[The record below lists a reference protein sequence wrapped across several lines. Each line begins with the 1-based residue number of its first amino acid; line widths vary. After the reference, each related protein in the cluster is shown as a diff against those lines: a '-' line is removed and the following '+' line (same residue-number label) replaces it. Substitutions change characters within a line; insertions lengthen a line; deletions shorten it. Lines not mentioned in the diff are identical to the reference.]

1 MNSVQR
7 TKGIRKIIR
16 KVVFRKQDPKLVTAG
31 DRACRMMM
39 QHARSRL
46 QAGPSDFAILA
57 WANRDLTWEIMSGFW
72 EIHAA

>member
-16 KVVFRKQDPKLVTAG
+16 KVVFRKRDPKFVTAG
-31 DRACRMMM
+31 DRACRIMM
-39 QHARSRL
+39 QNARSRL
-46 QAGPSDFAILA
+46 QAGPSDLAILT

-72 EIHAA
+72 EIRAA